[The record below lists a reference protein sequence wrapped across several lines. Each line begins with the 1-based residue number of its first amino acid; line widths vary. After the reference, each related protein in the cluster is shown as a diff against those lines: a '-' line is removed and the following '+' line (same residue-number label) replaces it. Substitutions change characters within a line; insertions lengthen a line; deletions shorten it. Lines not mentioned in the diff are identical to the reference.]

1 MNQTKVK
8 DCKLKIEKC
17 KLQIEESC
25 AIAESLERRIPN
37 LQFAICNL
45 HFSISPFFGFTF
57 QLLMV
62 LALVASASAQKKSSC
77 IECHIKLDDTR
88 LSAPAK
94 LFDNDIHKSRGLSC
108 NDCHGGDPNA
118 DTKEGAK
125 DPRKGYLGK
134 PKTLDIPAYCGKC
147 HSDANLMK
155 RFNPSL
161 RVDQEREYYTSVHGK
176 LLKEKGE
183 TRVATCISCHSV
195 HGIRA
200 PTDPLSSV
208 YPTNVAETCSKCH
221 ASADYMRSFGIP
233 SDQYVKYKTSVH
245 AKALYDKQDL
255 SAPTCNDCHGNHG
268 ATPPGIASVAN
279 VCGQCHARQAELF
292 QTSPHKAAFDQ
303 RQLAECITCHSNH
316 AIAKPGDQMIG
327 TQEGALCIN
336 CHTNGDKGFAAAGM
350 MRSRIDEL
358 LASINKSTEILSRAE
373 RAGME
378 VSKPKFELKG
388 ATDALTHARVLI
400 HSSSTAEVD
409 KVVGPGLEVAGKG
422 YQAGL
427 AALAERKF
435 RREGLAVSLV
445 FILFLAAL
453 VYLKIKQIESRQT
466 ARE

>member
-1 MNQTKVK
+1 MNQTKLEH
-8 DCKLKIEKC
+8 CKLKIEEC
-17 KLQIEESC
+17 KLQIAGWC
-25 AIAESLERRIPN
+25 AIAESLNGRIRN
-37 LQFAICNL
+37 LQFSFCNSQ
-45 HFSISPFFGFTF
+45 FAISPSSSFYRFTL
-57 QLLMV
+57 QV
-62 LALVASASAQKKSSC
+62 LTVFALVASASAQKKSSC

-118 DTKEGAK
+118 DTKEAAK

-233 SDQYVKYKTSVH
+233 SDQYVKY
-245 AKALYDKQDL
+245 
-255 SAPTCNDCHGNHG
+255 
-268 ATPPGIASVAN
+268 
-279 VCGQCHARQAELF
+279 
-292 QTSPHKAAFDQ
+292 
-303 RQLAECITCHSNH
+303 
-316 AIAKPGDQMIG
+316 
-327 TQEGALCIN
+327 
-336 CHTNGDKGFAAAGM
+336 
-350 MRSRIDEL
+350 
-358 LASINKSTEILSRAE
+358 
-373 RAGME
+373 
-378 VSKPKFELKG
+378 
-388 ATDALTHARVLI
+388 
-400 HSSSTAEVD
+400 
-409 KVVGPGLEVAGKG
+409 
-422 YQAGL
+422 
-427 AALAERKF
+427 
-435 RREGLAVSLV
+435 
-445 FILFLAAL
+445 
-453 VYLKIKQIESRQT
+453 
-466 ARE
+466 

>member
-1 MNQTKVK
+1 M
-8 DCKLKIEKC
+8 
-17 KLQIEESC
+17 
-25 AIAESLERRIPN
+25 ASLSSYSKKTTI
-37 LQFAICNL
+37 LFIVILAC
-45 HFSISPFFGFTF
+45 FT
-57 QLLMV
+57 L
-62 LALVASASAQKKSSC
+62 ASAQKKSSC
-77 IECHIKLDDTR
+77 IECHSKLEDPR

-94 LFDNDIHKSRGLSC
+94 QFDNDIHKSRGLSC
-108 NDCHGGDPNA
+108 NDCHGGDPTS

-147 HSDANLMK
+147 HSDANLMR

-161 RVDQEREYYTSVHGK
+161 RVDQEREYYSSVHGK

-200 PTDPLSSV
+200 VTDPLSPV
-208 YPTNVAETCSKCH
+208 YALNVAETCAKCH
-221 ASADYMRSFGIP
+221 ASADHMRGFGIP
-233 SDQYVKYKTSVH
+233 SDQYDKYKTSVH
-245 AKALYDKQDL
+245 AKALYEKQDL

-268 ATPPGIASVAN
+268 ATPPGLASVAN

-303 RQLAECITCHSNH
+303 GQLKECITCHSNH
-316 AIAKPGDQMIG
+316 AIAKPSDQMIG
-327 TQEGALCIN
+327 TAQGSLCLN
-336 CHTNGDKGFAAAGM
+336 CHKPDSKGFIAAGL

-358 LASINKSTEILSRAE
+358 VASIDKSTEILGRAE

-378 VSKPKFELKG
+378 VSRPKFEMKE

-409 KVVGPGLEVAGKG
+409 KVVAPGLAAAAKG

-427 AALAERKF
+427 AALAERSF
-435 RREGLAVSLV
+435 RRKGLAVSLV
-445 FILFLAAL
+445 FILFLALL
-453 VYLKIKQIESRQT
+453 VFLKIRQIEGRQH
-466 ARE
+466 AAM

>member
-1 MNQTKVK
+1 MRTDRELSATRDPATIVRRPA
-8 DCKLKIEKC
+8 CVVLWT
-17 KLQIEESC
+17 
-25 AIAESLERRIPN
+25 AIILLA
-37 LQFAICNL
+37 
-45 HFSISPFFGFTF
+45 FT
-57 QLLMV
+57 
-62 LALVASASAQKKSSC
+62 LASGQKKSSC
-77 IECHIKLDDTR
+77 IECHSKLEDTR

-94 LFDNDIHKSRGLSC
+94 LFDNDIHHARGLSC
-108 NDCHGGDPNA
+108 NDCHGGDPSA
-118 DTKEGAK
+118 DTKEAAK

-176 LLKEKGE
+176 LLKSGE

-200 PTDPLSSV
+200 ITDPLSSV
-208 YPTNVAETCSKCH
+208 YPSNVAETCSKCH
-221 ASADYMRSFGIP
+221 ASADYMRGFGIP
-233 SDQYVKYKTSVH
+233 SDQFDKYKTSVH
-245 AKALYDKQDL
+245 AKALYEKQDL

-303 RQLAECITCHSNH
+303 RQLGECITCHSNH

-327 TQEGALCIN
+327 TDDGALCIK
-336 CHTNGDKGFAAAGM
+336 CHTSGDKGFVAAGS

-358 LASINKSTEILSRAE
+358 IASMGKSTDILNQAE

-378 VSKPKFELKG
+378 VSRPKFEMKE

-400 HSSSTAEVD
+400 HSSSPAEVD
-409 KVVGPGLEVAGKG
+409 KVADPGLAASAKG

-427 AALAERKF
+427 DALAERRF

-445 FILFLAAL
+445 FILFLATL
-453 VYLKIKQIESRQT
+453 VYLKVRDIERRQNESGS
-466 ARE
+466 A

>member
-1 MNQTKVK
+1 MAKMKT
-8 DCKLKIEKC
+8 EKC
-17 KLQIEESC
+17 KLQIATLSSRTGNPSR
-25 AIAESLERRIPN
+25 ALRN
-37 LQFAICNL
+37 LQFSFCTFQ
-45 HFSISPFFGFTF
+45 FSISFFVAVTI
-57 QLLMV
+57 QLL
-62 LALVASASAQKKSSC
+62 LALSLSSTAFAQKQSSC

-125 DPRKGYLGK
+125 DPSKGYLGK

-161 RVDQEREYYTSVHGK
+161 RVDQEKEYYTSVHGK

-200 PTDPLSSV
+200 PNDPLSSV
-208 YPTNVAETCSKCH
+208 YAANVAETCAKCH
-221 ASADYMRSFGIP
+221 ASADYMKPFGIP
-233 SDQYVKYKTSVH
+233 SDQYDKYKTSVH
-245 AKALYDKQDL
+245 ANAIYVKQDL

-268 ATPPGIASVAN
+268 AAPPGIASVAN

-303 RQLAECITCHSNH
+303 KQLGECITCHSNH
-316 AIAKPGDQMIG
+316 AILKPNDQMIG
-327 TQEGALCIN
+327 TQPGAVCVN
-336 CHTNGDKGFAAAGM
+336 CHSSGDKGFAAAGM
-350 MRSRIDEL
+350 MRTRIDEL
-358 LASINKSTEILSRAE
+358 IASIDKSTAILNQAE
-373 RAGME
+373 RMGME
-378 VSKPKFELKG
+378 VSRPKFDLKG

-400 HSSSTAEVD
+400 HSSSTGEVD
-409 KVVGPGLEVAGKG
+409 KVVTPGLDVASKG
-422 YQAGL
+422 YQAGVS
-427 AALAERKF
+427 ALGEWKF

-445 FILFLAAL
+445 FILFLAFL
-453 VYLKIKQIESRQT
+453 VYLKIRQIESRQPLN
-466 ARE
+466 E